1 MRADFRKGV
10 FFMYEVMQRL
20 KGVSCALSV
29 LSTQTEATQFKY
41 QAECLEMLSQ
51 AIESCIDE
59 LEKEK
64 I

>member
-1 MRADFRKGV
+1 
-10 FFMYEVMQRL
+10 MYEIMQRL
-20 KGVSCALSV
+20 KGVCCALSV
-29 LSTQTEATQFKY
+29 LSYQTEATQFKY